1 MTATKGGAVICI
13 SVQSVSVVIALKAG
27 GGVAVR
33 IFDQEQEAS
42 LSIDPDVCTV
52 PRGACVAAERVSRG
66 GTHNDERGTLPLQS
80 VAQLQRVQKRA
91 RTWSSQ
97 RWWNEAALRPS
108 LLHVY
113 SRR

>member
-1 MTATKGGAVICI
+1 MSEHSAY
-13 SVQSVSVVIALKAG
+13 VVLALKAG

-33 IFDQEQEAS
+33 IFDQEPEAARS
-42 LSIDPDVCTV
+42 VDVLACTV
-52 PRGACVAAERVSRG
+52 PRRACVAAERVARG
-66 GTHNDERGTLPLQS
+66 GAHNDERGTLPPQS

-91 RTWSSQ
+91 RTWLSQ
-97 RWWNEAALRPS
+97 RWWNEAPLRPS

>member
-1 MTATKGGAVICI
+1 M
-13 SVQSVSVVIALKAG
+13 VVTALKAG

-33 IFDQEQEAS
+33 IFDKEQEAARS
-42 LSIDPDVCTV
+42 VDPAVCTV
-52 PRGACVAAERVSRG
+52 PRRACVASKRVARG
-66 GTHNDERGTLPLQS
+66 GAHNDERGTLPLQS
-80 VAQLQRVQKRA
+80 VTQLQRVQKRA

-97 RWWNEAALRPS
+97 RWWNEGPLRPS